1 MITMERYSLQ
11 KQHIAEEYEKNRL
24 YERQLQREER
34 RQQRF
39 DTYLSYERNEMIYE
53 DKQSYS
59 LREYEYEQIRE
70 GIERENLF
78 NEECDQCEIDR
89 FWSIDTY
96 YSRLNDEEKR
106 LARIYI
112 EQVIKTNEQ
121 LSFMKL
127 VKKNKKEYYSSYLPK
142 LSKTM
147 DLIKTTNSNSSSALI
162 ASQSQKKIKT
172 IEKLPL
178 ISPKGSSAV
187 GSPSFSLKKG
197 NHNQYDFPDD
207 LSMNSSMNGDG
218 NIRYHYNGSGTSS
231 TSGSVMSEED
241 IKRQLDYEQQY
252 QLNQIETTKRMEYI
266 KKLKAEELRMKAQ
279 VKIRP
284 ALHLPK

>member
-39 DTYLSYERNEMIYE
+39 EEYLSYERNEMIYE
-53 DKQSYS
+53 DKRSFL
-59 LREYEYEQIRE
+59 LRELGYEQIRE
-70 GIERENLF
+70 GIERENMF
-78 NEECDQCEIDR
+78 NEECDQCEIDH
-89 FWSIDTY
+89 FWGIDTY
-96 YSRLNDEEKR
+96 YHRLNEEEKR
-106 LARIYI
+106 LSHLYI
-112 EQVIKTNEQ
+112 QQVVKTNEQ

-127 VKKNKKEYYSSYLPK
+127 VKKNKKDYYSSYLPK

-147 DLIKTTNSNSSSALI
+147 DLLKTTTNNNTLI
-162 ASQSQKKIKT
+162 LSQNQKKLKT

-178 ISPKGSSAV
+178 ISSKGGI
-187 GSPSFSLKKG
+187 GSPSISLKKG
-197 NHNQYDFPDD
+197 SNQYDFPDD
-207 LSMNSSMNGDG
+207 LSINSSVNGEG
-218 NIRYHYNGSGTSS
+218 NIRYHNGCCGSSS
-231 TSGSVMSEED
+231 TSASVMSEEEEKL
-241 IKRQLDYEQQY
+241 IKRKLDYEEQY
-252 QLNQIETTKRMEYI
+252 QLNQIETAKRMEYI